1 MYVARSA
8 YRQLLRVGKKV
19 SDKYAD
25 PNDMCFALF
34 GVLVS
39 RHDFINAGYGSTFP
53 AILRTCFLRPSIAG
67 YPHDTTSTRTSAAFD
82 ALRRLNE
89 LKASDAA
96 FRIRELRK
104 VMSDAADQSSART
117 VNAASA
123 SADGTPAPLPS
134 STTAGLAT
142 VPSVPATSRE
152 TANTTAVTYPLDE
165 EGVHLIRG
173 SVLIERSSR
182 RRIQNFTRHCVV
194 CEPIN
199 MTFPP
204 YRFCVPPE
212 PSYLLAVRSE
222 FALYAIT
229 DVLLALA
236 ATSIFNAHR
245 HAYMSHQQQQQASEV
260 GQRLT
265 DEGTRISGGGEG
277 AEDAPSEQKSA
288 DSGSISAG
296 SKRGNGVVGQWKK
309 STAVAMPPMLTATI
323 AAMPLLP
330 ETRRFPTTCEELQ
343 ELMRRIPTRTV
354 IQTDVLEVEITTEY
368 VCSNPSVATSTSPSA
383 ADRLAK
389 QSKDGAF
396 ASTTPLKRGR
406 VADSCGGS
414 SPGRPAAQ
422 GDDAK
427 AHLFL
432 YYVYI
437 RNRGPPKNPKRWHAQ
452 VLSHHLVVIDAAQA
466 QVLEMGRP
474 GVVGN
479 FPLLPPGASHCF
491 ESGATLS
498 GPEGLLRGSIQVNLF
513 NDAGEVMMLD
523 AAIAPTRLTV
533 EVTSAVGFTSSKSAK
548 EELVQRGRD
557 SSVQPPSGVGAAEDG
572 AESESEQFISVDG
585 GSEGSDSD
593 CDGSPKPKSGT

>member
-1 MYVARSA
+1 MHVARSA
-8 YRQLLRVGKKV
+8 YRQLLRVGKAV
-19 SDKYAD
+19 SDRYAD
-25 PNDMCFALF
+25 PNDVCFALF

-39 RHDFINAGYGSTFP
+39 RTDFINAGYGSTFA

-67 YPHDTTSTRTSAAFD
+67 YPHDTTSARTSAAFD

-89 LKASDAA
+89 LKASNAA
-96 FRIRELRK
+96 FRIRELRR
-104 VMSDAADQSSART
+104 VMSDAADQSSAD
-117 VNAASA
+117 AATA
-123 SADGTPAPLPS
+123 ARPATDGTPAPLPPS
-134 STTAGLAT
+134 AAGGPATAPP
-142 VPSVPATSRE
+142 VPSTFRE
-152 TANTTAVTYPLDE
+152 TAHTTAVTYPVDE

-173 SVLIERSSR
+173 SILIERSSR

-199 MTFPP
+199 MAFPP

-212 PSYLLAVRSE
+212 PSYLLAVRNE

-236 ATSIFNAHR
+236 ATSIFNTHR
-245 HAYMSHQQQQQASEV
+245 HAYESHQQQQQQSSEV
-260 GQRLT
+260 IQLRT
-265 DEGTRISGGGEG
+265 DEGVYTSGDNERGEERPTEQRG
-277 AEDAPSEQKSA
+277 AESSGIGVSNNGGAAESTKSA
-288 DSGSISAG
+288 AIATSPMPTS
-296 SKRGNGVVGQWKK
+296 
-309 STAVAMPPMLTATI
+309 STAVATP
-323 AAMPLLP
+323 LP
-330 ETRRFPTTCEELQ
+330 EARSFPNTCEELQ
-343 ELMRRIPTRTV
+343 ALVRQIPTRTV
-354 IQTDVLEVEITTEY
+354 TQTDVLEVEITTEY
-368 VCSNPSVATSTSPSA
+368 VCSNPSATMATSPSV
-383 ADRLAK
+383 ADHLAK
-389 QSKDGAF
+389 QSRGGAF

-406 VADSCGGS
+406 TANRCGGS
-414 SPGRPAAQ
+414 SSGRSVAQ

-437 RNRGPPKNPKRWHAQ
+437 RNRGLAKNSKRWHAQ

-513 NDAGEVMMLD
+513 NDTGEVMMLD

-533 EVTSAVGFTSSKSAK
+533 EVTNAVGFASSKNAK

-557 SSVQPPSGVGAAEDG
+557 SLTQPLPGTGVAENSIESKDEPSTLVDGAAEISNSDG
-572 AESESEQFISVDG
+572 
-585 GSEGSDSD
+585 
-593 CDGSPKPKSGT
+593 DGSLTPKGGK

>member
-1 MYVARSA
+1 MSVARSA

-19 SDKYAD
+19 SDKYSD

-39 RHDFINAGYGSTFP
+39 RHDFMNAGYGSTFP

-67 YPHDTTSTRTSAAFD
+67 DPHDTTSARTSAAFD

-89 LKASDAA
+89 LKASNAA
-96 FRIRELRK
+96 FRVRELRST
-104 VMSDAADQSSART
+104 MSDAADHTSATAAAVDGSAAAASSSSSSA
-117 VNAASA
+117 S
-123 SADGTPAPLPS
+123 SSSLP
-134 STTAGLAT
+134 STTAAEA
-142 VPSVPATSRE
+142 ATS
-152 TANTTAVTYPLDE
+152 AAAVTYPLDE

-182 RRIQNFTRHCVV
+182 RRLQNFTRHCVV
-194 CEPIN
+194 CEPVN

-229 DVLLALA
+229 DVLLALS

-245 HAYMSHQQQQQASEV
+245 QACAALLQSSSSPPPPGGAAAAAAAAARVGGSGDQSGDGASSDGKSAGGHAGRRAKGGAGERRH
-260 GQRLT
+260 R
-265 DEGTRISGGGEG
+265 GGGTAATAAAAVVPVPMPE
-277 AEDAPSEQKSA
+277 S
-288 DSGSISAG
+288 
-296 SKRGNGVVGQWKK
+296 RG
-309 STAVAMPPMLTATI
+309 
-323 AAMPLLP
+323 
-330 ETRRFPTTCEELQ
+330 FPTAREDLRELV
-343 ELMRRIPTRTV
+343 RRIPTRTV
-354 IQTDVLEVEITTEY
+354 MQTDVLEVEVTTEY
-368 VCSNPSVATSTSPSA
+368 VCSNPAAVTSAPA
-383 ADRLAK
+383 PDHRAR

-396 ASTTPLKRGR
+396 SSTTPLKRGS
-406 VADSCGGS
+406 ASTGGGGS
-414 SPGRPAAQ
+414 ASGGVAADGGSGGALA
-422 GDDAK
+422 GDTD

-437 RNRGPPKNPKRWHAQ
+437 RNRGPQRNPKRWHAQ
-452 VLSHHLVVIDAAQA
+452 VLSHHLVVIDAAHA

-479 FPLLPPGASHCF
+479 FPLLQPGASHCF
-491 ESGATLS
+491 ESGTTLS

-513 NDAGEVMMLD
+513 NDAGEVLMLD

-533 EVTSAVGFTSSKSAK
+533 EVTCAMGFTSSSNAK
-548 EELVQRGRD
+548 DELVQRSRD
-557 SSVQPPSGVGAAEDG
+557 TTASTPDDDDGDDDIAGATR
-572 AESESEQFISVDG
+572 AESPAADSTTTGESDDRRG
-585 GSEGSDSD
+585 
-593 CDGSPKPKSGT
+593 GSPKSRGRH

>member
-1 MYVARSA
+1 MHVARSA
-8 YRQLLRVGKKV
+8 YRQLLRVGKEV
-19 SDKYAD
+19 SDRYAD

-53 AILRTCFLRPSIAG
+53 AILRTCFLRPSITG
-67 YPHDTTSTRTSAAFD
+67 YPHDTASARTSAAFD

-89 LKASDAA
+89 LKASNAA
-96 FRIRELRK
+96 FRIRELRR
-104 VMSDAADQSSART
+104 VMSDAADQGSAST
-117 VNAASA
+117 VAAASA
-123 SADGTPAPLPS
+123 STDATPTPLPS
-134 STTAGLAT
+134 SAAAGQATA
-142 VPSVPATSRE
+142 PSLSFASQGRTH
-152 TANTTAVTYPLDE
+152 TTAVTYPLDD

-199 MTFPP
+199 MAFPP

-229 DVLLALA
+229 DVLLALS

-245 HAYMSHQQQQQASEV
+245 HAYMSHHQQQQSAEI
-260 GQRLT
+260 GQSLT
-265 DEGTRISGGGEG
+265 NSGIRVSGGDEVT
-277 AEDAPSEQKSA
+277 EDAPSRQE
-288 DSGSISAG
+288 GAG
-296 SKRGNGVVGQWKK
+296 NSSRRAKGV
-309 STAVAMPPMLTATI
+309 AVATA
-323 AAMPLLP
+323 PLLK
-330 ETRRFPTTCEELQ
+330 TRRFPTTREEVQ
-343 ELMRRIPTRTV
+343 ELVRRIPTRTV

-368 VCSNPSVATSTSPSA
+368 VCSNPSAATAASPSA
-383 ADRLAK
+383 AEHLAK
-389 QSKDGAF
+389 QSRDGVF
-396 ASTTPLKRGR
+396 SSTTPLKQGAA
-406 VADSCGGS
+406 ADGCGGS
-414 SPGRPAAQ
+414 ASARTAVQ

-427 AHLFL
+427 AYLFL

-437 RNRGPPKNPKRWHAQ
+437 RNRGPLKNPKRWHAQ

-479 FPLLPPGASHCF
+479 FPLLQPGASHCF

-498 GPEGLLRGSIQVNLF
+498 GPEGFLRGSIQVNLF

-533 EVTSAVGFTSSKSAK
+533 EVTSAIGFTSSKNAK
-548 EELVQRGRD
+548 EELVQRNRD
-557 SSVQPPSGVGAAEDG
+557 PSAQPPSGARAPEDGADREGKHSLSADGAAE
-572 AESESEQFISVDG
+572 ASENDR
-585 GSEGSDSD
+585 DS
-593 CDGSPKPKSGT
+593 SSKPKGGK